1 MDIKVSV
8 SRDPSLKDKS
18 PLRRYMD
25 LAKFVDLLRTKSLY
39 LRRADGFSDR
49 FEGALTPS
57 IRAAIDSARNSG
69 RPTET
74 SDVFYERCRKGTFV
88 SCWTFGE
95 KDNMALWQLFGGS
108 GSSVAITTTT
118 ERLTRT
124 CLGWNED
131 SIIEKVNYIDHFKDP
146 DMIVG
151 KYTDPLRF
159 KHEAFDF
166 EREVR
171 LMVPMQRNWESN
183 PDGIRRPI
191 LDISDLIIGVVVAPD
206 AGNWFLELVQDLV
219 HRYSLKASVKMSQLA
234 VLPA

>member
-1 MDIKVSV
+1 MSNTVSV
-8 SRDPSLKDKS
+8 SRDPALKDKS

-25 LAKFVDLLRTKSLY
+25 LPKFVDVLRSRSLY

-57 IRAAIDSARNSG
+57 IKAAIDSARDSG
-69 RPTET
+69 RPTE
-74 SDVFYERCRKGTFV
+74 SADVFYERCRKGTYV

-108 GSSVAITTTT
+108 GSSVAITTTAD
-118 ERLTRT
+118 RLTRM
-124 CLGWNED
+124 CLGWKED
-131 SIIEKVNYIDHFKDP
+131 TVIEKINYIDHFKDP
-146 DMIVG
+146 DMVVG
-151 KYTDPLRF
+151 RYTDPLRF

-171 LMVPMQRNWESN
+171 LMLPMQKYWHHN

-191 LDISDLIIGVVVAPD
+191 LDLNDLVTGVVVGPD
-206 AGNWFLELVQDLV
+206 AGGWFLELVKDLCNK
-219 HRYSLKASVKMSQLA
+219 YELWAPVKMSQLA
-234 VLPA
+234 SLPA